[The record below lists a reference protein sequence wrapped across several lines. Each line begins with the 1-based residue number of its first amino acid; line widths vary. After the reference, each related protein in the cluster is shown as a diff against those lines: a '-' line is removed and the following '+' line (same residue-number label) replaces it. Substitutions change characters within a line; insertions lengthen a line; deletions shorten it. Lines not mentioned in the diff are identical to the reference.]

1 MTRRTFW
8 RTALVCLIAA
18 LLGLALVLALNPVPE
33 GL

>member
-8 RTALVCLIAA
+8 RTAAFCLVAA
-18 LLGLALVLALNPVPE
+18 LVGLALVLALNPVPE